1 MKQLTIVIYIY
12 IYIWFVVAPYTL
24 LNILFV
30 YLNNTPVVGESH
42 VGMPPFRTPTNLDDM
57 ASHLDDLS
65 TNKIYIS
72 RHISQS
78 LSPLA
83 TRHTQMWVE
92 IHLQVT
98 FICSHRAHDYMNQQL
113 RRDRYFYSPSAPFMH
128 IFHQL
133 FFFKNLSFFIVG
145 IISSYGYT
153 PLDTQP
159 PMAEVDIVKC
169 VHIACH
175 AYDLTIHN
183 EDKCEKCYTS

>member
-1 MKQLTIVIYIY
+1 M
-12 IYIWFVVAPYTL
+12 
-24 LNILFV
+24 
-30 YLNNTPVVGESH
+30 GESH

-98 FICSHRAHDYMNQQL
+98 FICSHRAHDYIYQQL
-113 RRDRYFYSPSAPFMH
+113 IRDRYIYSPSAPFMH
-128 IFHQL
+128 ILHQL
-133 FFFKNLSFFIVG
+133 FFFEEFEIFHSWHNLLIWIYTLRYPATHGRGRYCEMCPHSMSCVWPNYSQWRQMWKVLHFIV
-145 IISSYGYT
+145 I
-153 PLDTQP
+153 LL
-159 PMAEVDIVKC
+159 A
-169 VHIACH
+169 
-175 AYDLTIHN
+175 TIQH
-183 EDKCEKCYTS
+183 THMWLVVLSLSLLLLF